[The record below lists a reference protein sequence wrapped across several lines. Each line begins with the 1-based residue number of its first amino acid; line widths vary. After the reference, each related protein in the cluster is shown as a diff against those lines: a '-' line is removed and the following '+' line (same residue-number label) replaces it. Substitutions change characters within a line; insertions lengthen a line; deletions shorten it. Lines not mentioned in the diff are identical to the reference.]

1 MDPLSPEAQRALQS
15 LGDVDPTSADEAR
28 VRAQLEKTLGVAL
41 PVATAATAVGAVAV
55 AKSASSGVGA
65 LASLSLGTKV
75 ALVSVALVAA
85 ASAVTVAVQR
95 TSTPA
100 TVALPAP
107 SVKRPPVLP
116 SVDAEPE
123 EEAVAPELELML
135 RAPLPEPEP
144 PAPAPKPMPRV
155 GPKPAPA
162 PVVPTVELEPPQA
175 PPAAPVEAFTVDDE
189 LARDFPGCELKA
201 EQAVAARV
209 RALVAADD
217 AARGLELLT
226 RYQRRCATGYWTYD
240 AWVARFDAL
249 CALKRTRE
257 VNELWAWFRTDNHF
271 QIERMQRDVPKCDL
285 PAQ

>member
-41 PVATAATAVGAVAV
+41 PVATAATVVGAAAV
-55 AKSASSGVGA
+55 AKTASSGLGA

-85 ASAVTVAVQR
+85 GSAVTVAVQR
-95 TSTPA
+95 TSTSA
-100 TVALPAP
+100 TVPLPAP
-107 SVKRPPVLP
+107 SVKRAPVLP

-123 EEAVAPELELML
+123 VEQAPELELML
-135 RAPLPEPEP
+135 RAPPPEPEP
-144 PAPAPKPMPRV
+144 PAPAPRPLPRTA
-155 GPKPAPA
+155 PKATPA
-162 PVVPTVELEPPQA
+162 PVVPAVEPLPPEV
-175 PPAAPVEAFTVDDE
+175 PPAALVEEFTVDDE

-209 RALVAADD
+209 RALVSADD
-217 AARGLELLT
+217 AARALDLLT

-257 VNELWAWFRTDNHF
+257 VSELWAWFRTDNHL
-271 QIERMQRDVPKCDL
+271 QIERMQRDVPKCEL
-285 PAQ
+285 PTQ